1 MRMQDTFDN
10 MPKQVVDEH
19 GNIHC
24 ITKELSRGGFG
35 AVYNTADRNIAL
47 KLLFDRNNPNDYQKG
62 NAEIEK
68 FKETFGFLK
77 TLPIDKS
84 YGISMPIALT
94 KDIAGFTMELF
105 NDMININKL
114 VPTADEDTP
123 ILDVFLVYKE
133 EDFPTPLKRLVSS
146 YISTGGLRRRLL
158 VLANIAVAFA
168 KLHGN
173 GFYYGD
179 ISANNIFIP
188 KSNEFSHCR
197 LIDADNIEYDALIK
211 TGSGTYTPGY
221 GSSELMQEIKLN
233 IGRKPN
239 DVHAFAIVAFK
250 VLTGMHP
257 YTSGEAVLNPDD
269 FDDACEQDAL
279 NGKLP
284 WIYDKNDNLN
294 ATKNIINYIID
305 EIINSD
311 LMFLFDMTFTQGRKT
326 PGIRP
331 TIYHWYNVL
340 CKLADNTITCP
351 NCGMSYYSNPQ
362 GCYLCESPRPQIVIA
377 KSKLRKFEKEMSVS
391 VQLPKRLFT
400 INTIDEFT
408 SNALEITKSK
418 DKFKLSSLLNE
429 EILVLENGNIK
440 GQSYNF
446 TFNKEEIE
454 KYQYKFKSLEQIVC
468 LEVR

>member
-1 MRMQDTFDN
+1 MRMQDNFDN
-10 MPKQVVDEH
+10 IPKQVVDEH

-35 AVYNTADRNIAL
+35 AVYNTEDRNIAL
-47 KLLFDRNNPNDYQKG
+47 KLLFDHNNPNDYQKG
-62 NAEIEK
+62 DAEIEK

-105 NDMININKL
+105 NDMTNINEL
-114 VPTADEDTP
+114 IPTADKDGP
-123 ILDVFLVYKE
+123 ILDVFSVYKE
-133 EDFPTPLKRLVSS
+133 EDFPTALKRLVSS

-158 VLANIAVAFA
+158 VLANTAAVLA

-179 ISANNIFIP
+179 ISANNVFIS
-188 KSNEFSHCR
+188 KNKEFSHCR
-197 LIDADNIEYDALIK
+197 LIDADNIEYDALNK
-211 TGSGTYTPGY
+211 TGGGTYTLGY
-221 GSSELMQEIKLN
+221 GSPELMQGFKLN
-233 IGRKPN
+233 IGRKSN
-239 DVHAFAIVAFK
+239 DVHAFAVIAFK

-257 YTSGEAVLNPDD
+257 YTSGAAVLNQDD
-269 FDDACEQDAL
+269 FDDDCEQEAL
-279 NGKLP
+279 DGKLA
-284 WIYDKNDNLN
+284 WVYDKSDQSN

-311 LMFLFDMTFTQGRKT
+311 FKKIFDMTFTQGRKT
-326 PGIRP
+326 PGNRP
-331 TIYHWYNVL
+331 TIYHWFNVL
-340 CKLADNTITCP
+340 CELADNTIICP
-351 NCGMSYYSNPQ
+351 YCGMSYYLNPL
-362 GCYLCESPRPQIVIA
+362 GCYLCESPQPQIVVA
-377 KSKLRKFEKEMSVS
+377 KSKLRKFANEMSIAVR
-391 VQLPKRLFT
+391 LPKRLFT
-400 INTIDEFT
+400 INRVDEFAL
-408 SNALEITKSK
+408 NVLEITKSK

-429 EILVLENGNIK
+429 EILVLENGEIK

-446 TFNKEEIE
+446 TFSKEELA

>member
-1 MRMQDTFDN
+1 MQDNFDN
-10 MPKQVVDEH
+10 IPKQVVDEH

-35 AVYNTADRNIAL
+35 AVYNTEDRNIAL
-47 KLLFDRNNPNDYQKG
+47 KLLFDRNNPNAYQNG
-62 NAEIEK
+62 YAEIEK

-84 YGISMPIALT
+84 CGISMPIALT

-105 NDMININKL
+105 NDMTNINEL
-114 VPTADEDTP
+114 IPTANEDVS
-123 ILDVFLVYKE
+123 ILDTFLDYN
-133 EDFPTPLKRLVSS
+133 EDVFPTPLKRLVSS

-158 VLANIAVAFA
+158 VLANTAVTFT

-179 ISANNIFIP
+179 ISANNVFIS
-188 KSNEFSHCR
+188 KNKEFSHCR
-197 LIDADNIEYDALIK
+197 LIDADNIKYDALNK
-211 TGSGTYTPGY
+211 TGGGTYTPGY
-221 GSSELMQEIKLN
+221 ASPELMQELKLN

-269 FDDACEQDAL
+269 FDDDCEQDAL
-279 NGKLP
+279 DGKLP
-284 WIYDKNDNLN
+284 WIYDKDDSSN
-294 ATKNIINYIID
+294 ATKNIINYIFD

-311 LMFLFDMTFTQGRKT
+311 LKNLFDMTFTQGRKT

-340 CKLADNTITCP
+340 CELADNTIICP
-351 NCGMSYYSNPQ
+351 HCGMSYYSNSH
-362 GCYLCESPRPQIVIA
+362 GCYLCESPRPQIVVV
-377 KSKLRKFEKEMSVS
+377 KSKLRKFENEMGIS

-400 INTIDEFT
+400 INRVDEFAL
-408 SNALEITKSK
+408 NALEITKSK

-429 EILVLENGNIK
+429 EILVLENGNVK
-440 GQSYNF
+440 GQGYNF
-446 TFNKEEIE
+446 TFSKEELA
-454 KYQYKFKSLEQIVC
+454 KYEYKFKSLEQIVC